1 MTAAQVTTDTVAA
14 PERFAR
20 DIGKAFDGAGSIS
33 QQPYFKPVVRR
44 DLMAAVNT
52 AAKDLG
58 IGPSSVVVLDAL
70 LSCLPCSDPKTGTDE
85 PITPQMLLTVFA
97 CNGTLCF
104 RAKGIT
110 DRQLRRHLERL
121 EDVQL
126 IRRRDS
132 ANGKRFPIKRG
143 GKIVAAFGI
152 DLSPLLGRSEE
163 IMDLATV
170 KRDQQVELRGL
181 RAQIQ
186 CLRQR
191 CLGLELKPELAAFVD
206 GLRTIMRRTTT
217 TLHQARDL
225 LAKLVAILSCSEAVP
240 ELPAEQRLS
249 TTASMDHG
257 QLSNSKALF
266 EPAKLPATDGQNVR
280 HKETTTSDTKK
291 ILVASPSEL
300 WSQMTTVPD
309 FYPHPP
315 STGHD
320 LMRIL
325 YEFGRMLRISQ
336 ATLAKAVSCIGPVKT
351 MLVADAI
358 AGKPDQILNPDGYMV
373 GVIQHSGRTKV
384 GHGQLFSATSPQ
396 YSR

>member
-1 MTAAQVTTDTVAA
+1 MAAAQVTTVSV
-14 PERFAR
+14 EAR
-20 DIGKAFDGAGSIS
+20 RSHAQDIGMVFEGAGSIS
-33 QQPYFKPVVRR
+33 QQPYFKPVARR

-52 AAKDLG
+52 TAKDLG
-58 IGPSSVVVLDAL
+58 IGPTSVVVLDAL
-70 LSCLPCSDPKTGTDE
+70 LSCLPCNDPKTGIE
-85 PITPQMLLTVFA
+85 ASISPQTLLTIFA
-97 CNGTLCF
+97 CNDTLCF

-110 DRQLRRHLERL
+110 DRQLRRHLSRL
-121 EDVQL
+121 EEAQL

-152 DLSPLLGRSEE
+152 DLSPLLGRSDE
-163 IMDLATV
+163 IIDLATV

-191 CLGLELKPELAAFVD
+191 CLGLDLKPELAAFVD
-206 GLRTIMRRTTT
+206 GLRTIMRRATTN
-217 TLHQARDL
+217 LHQARDL

-240 ELPAEQRLS
+240 QQTDEQPQ
-249 TTASMDHG
+249 TTTTSMDHG
-257 QLSNSKALF
+257 QLSNSKAPF

-280 HKETTTSDTKK
+280 HKETTTSETKK
-291 ILVASPSEL
+291 SLGTSPSEL

-315 STGHD
+315 STCHD

-373 GVIQHSGRTKV
+373 GVIQHSGRTIV
-384 GHGQLFSATSPQ
+384 GHGQLFSAWSTK